1 MIVGVHHRR
10 VPDFLAERT
19 ADFPGEA
26 FVTVADVQVGAEDE
40 LFVLDAAYHLTQHF
54 ASPWTEG
61 EQVCCLSARHARST
75 SVGDVLTIGER
86 AYAVL
91 PVGFQSLG

>member
-10 VPDFLAERT
+10 VPDFLAQRT

-26 FVTVADVQVGAEDE
+26 FVAVADVRVGADEE
-40 LFVLDAAYHLTQHF
+40 LFVLDAAYHLTQHY

-61 EQVCCLSARHARST
+61 GQICRLTARHARST

-91 PVGFQSLG
+91 PVGFKRLD